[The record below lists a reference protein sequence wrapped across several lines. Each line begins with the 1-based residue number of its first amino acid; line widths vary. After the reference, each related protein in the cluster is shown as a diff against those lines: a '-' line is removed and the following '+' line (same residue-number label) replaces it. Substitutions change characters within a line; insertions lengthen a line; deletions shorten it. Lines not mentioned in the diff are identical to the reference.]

1 MKAAVIYASTTGN
14 TEEMAKLICEG
25 LKAGGADAT
34 MMEAGSVSAG
44 DIGAYDLLVLGSPA
58 MGAEVLE
65 EDEMEPFFSSI
76 EGSLSGKKVALFGS
90 YDWGDGEWMRTW
102 EDRVRAAGGKLFKNA
117 GLIVHLTPEGDDI
130 AKCSAFGKEAASF

>member
-34 MMEAGSVSAG
+34 RMKAGSVSAG

-102 EDRVRAAGGKLFKNA
+102 EVRVRAAGG
-117 GLIVHLTPEGDDI
+117 
-130 AKCSAFGKEAASF
+130 